1 MGTQTKTLAEQVAD
15 GIMNLIQETPYK
27 AGDKLPTEKEL
38 CESTG
43 AGRNTVREALKIL
56 ASRNVLEI
64 RQGAG
69 TFVSEKQGI
78 PDDPLGFS
86 MVNDHV
92 KLTKDLLQVRIMLEP
107 QIAAL
112 AAQCAK
118 EHEIKE
124 LEEILEEME
133 AAMKKAKSL
142 GKIIAAHCEDNAL
155 LNDGYI
161 HAGAYARAHGHRGIC
176 SESEWGQL
184 KRDLELARE
193 TGCGYHA
200 CHISTKESV
209 ALLRRAKV
217 EGIDVTCET
226 APHYLLLDD
235 SQLCEDGRFKM
246 NPPLRDKADREAL
259 LEGLSDG
266 TIDIIATDHAP
277 HSTEEKNRG
286 LEKSAMGIVGLETAF
301 PLLYTYLVE
310 TNIISFSR
318 LIELLHDAP
327 CRRFGIPWGG
337 MDGQSADYTIFNL
350 NSTYSIDPGSFLSM
364 GRATPF
370 AGRQVQGRC
379 VLTVAG
385 GKVAWSDGTLLPHTE
400 G

>member
-124 LEEILEEME
+124 LEEILEELE
-133 AAMKKAKSL
+133 AAMKKREDYSELDTKFHTKIAQCTHNIVMENLLPVIGKGVAVFAKEVAQTEYDRTWISHR
-142 GKIIAAHCEDNAL
+142 KIFC
-155 LNDGYI
+155 YI
-161 HAGAYARAHGHRGIC
+161 
-176 SESEWGQL
+176 
-184 KRDLELARE
+184 RDHKPFEAE
-193 TGCGYHA
+193 MEMQYH
-200 CHISTKESV
+200 
-209 ALLRRAKV
+209 
-217 EGIDVTCET
+217 
-226 APHYLLLDD
+226 
-235 SQLCEDGRFKM
+235 
-246 NPPLRDKADREAL
+246 
-259 LEGLSDG
+259 
-266 TIDIIATDHAP
+266 
-277 HSTEEKNRG
+277 
-286 LEKSAMGIVGLETAF
+286 
-301 PLLYTYLVE
+301 LLYNTSRYE
-310 TNIISFSR
+310 EEQSR
-318 LIELLHDAP
+318 L
-327 CRRFGIPWGG
+327 
-337 MDGQSADYTIFNL
+337 
-350 NSTYSIDPGSFLSM
+350 
-364 GRATPF
+364 
-370 AGRQVQGRC
+370 
-379 VLTVAG
+379 
-385 GKVAWSDGTLLPHTE
+385 
-400 G
+400 

>member
-1 MGTQTKTLAEQVAD
+1 MGTQPKTLAEQVAD

-133 AAMKKAKSL
+133 AAMKKREDYSELDTKFHTKIAQCTHNIVMENLLPVIGKGVAVFAKEVAQTEYDRTWISHR
-142 GKIIAAHCEDNAL
+142 KIFC
-155 LNDGYI
+155 YI
-161 HAGAYARAHGHRGIC
+161 
-176 SESEWGQL
+176 
-184 KRDLELARE
+184 RDHKPFEAE
-193 TGCGYHA
+193 MEMQYH
-200 CHISTKESV
+200 
-209 ALLRRAKV
+209 
-217 EGIDVTCET
+217 
-226 APHYLLLDD
+226 
-235 SQLCEDGRFKM
+235 
-246 NPPLRDKADREAL
+246 
-259 LEGLSDG
+259 
-266 TIDIIATDHAP
+266 
-277 HSTEEKNRG
+277 
-286 LEKSAMGIVGLETAF
+286 
-301 PLLYTYLVE
+301 LLYNTSRYE
-310 TNIISFSR
+310 EEQSR
-318 LIELLHDAP
+318 L
-327 CRRFGIPWGG
+327 
-337 MDGQSADYTIFNL
+337 
-350 NSTYSIDPGSFLSM
+350 
-364 GRATPF
+364 
-370 AGRQVQGRC
+370 
-379 VLTVAG
+379 
-385 GKVAWSDGTLLPHTE
+385 
-400 G
+400 

>member
-1 MGTQTKTLAEQVAD
+1 MGTQMKTLAEQVAD

-38 CESTG
+38 CERTG

-133 AAMKKAKSL
+133 AAMKKREDYSELDTKFHTKIAQCTHNIVMENL
-142 GKIIAAHCEDNAL
+142 LPVIGKGVAVF
-155 LNDGYI
+155 
-161 HAGAYARAHGHRGIC
+161 
-176 SESEWGQL
+176 
-184 KRDLELARE
+184 ARE
-193 TGCGYHA
+193 VAQTEYDRTWISHRKIFCYIRDHKPFEAEMEMQYH
-200 CHISTKESV
+200 
-209 ALLRRAKV
+209 
-217 EGIDVTCET
+217 
-226 APHYLLLDD
+226 
-235 SQLCEDGRFKM
+235 
-246 NPPLRDKADREAL
+246 
-259 LEGLSDG
+259 
-266 TIDIIATDHAP
+266 
-277 HSTEEKNRG
+277 
-286 LEKSAMGIVGLETAF
+286 
-301 PLLYTYLVE
+301 LLYNT
-310 TNIISFSR
+310 SR
-318 LIELLHDAP
+318 YEEE
-327 CRRFGIPWGG
+327 
-337 MDGQSADYTIFNL
+337 QSGL
-350 NSTYSIDPGSFLSM
+350 
-364 GRATPF
+364 
-370 AGRQVQGRC
+370 
-379 VLTVAG
+379 
-385 GKVAWSDGTLLPHTE
+385 
-400 G
+400 

>member
-86 MVNDHV
+86 MVNDRV

-133 AAMKKAKSL
+133 AAMKKREDYSELDTKFHTKIAQCTHNIVMENLLPVIGKGVAVFAKEVAQTEYDRTWISHR
-142 GKIIAAHCEDNAL
+142 KIFC
-155 LNDGYI
+155 YI
-161 HAGAYARAHGHRGIC
+161 
-176 SESEWGQL
+176 
-184 KRDLELARE
+184 RDHKPFEAE
-193 TGCGYHA
+193 MEMQYH
-200 CHISTKESV
+200 
-209 ALLRRAKV
+209 
-217 EGIDVTCET
+217 
-226 APHYLLLDD
+226 
-235 SQLCEDGRFKM
+235 
-246 NPPLRDKADREAL
+246 
-259 LEGLSDG
+259 
-266 TIDIIATDHAP
+266 
-277 HSTEEKNRG
+277 
-286 LEKSAMGIVGLETAF
+286 
-301 PLLYTYLVE
+301 LLYNTSRYE
-310 TNIISFSR
+310 EEQSR
-318 LIELLHDAP
+318 L
-327 CRRFGIPWGG
+327 
-337 MDGQSADYTIFNL
+337 
-350 NSTYSIDPGSFLSM
+350 
-364 GRATPF
+364 
-370 AGRQVQGRC
+370 
-379 VLTVAG
+379 
-385 GKVAWSDGTLLPHTE
+385 
-400 G
+400 

>member
-118 EHEIKE
+118 EHEIRE

-133 AAMKKAKSL
+133 AAMKKREDYSELDTKFHTKIAQCTHNIVMENLLPVIGKGVAVFAKEVAQTEYDRTWISHR
-142 GKIIAAHCEDNAL
+142 KIFC
-155 LNDGYI
+155 YI
-161 HAGAYARAHGHRGIC
+161 
-176 SESEWGQL
+176 
-184 KRDLELARE
+184 RDHKPFEAEMEMR
-193 TGCGYHA
+193 YH
-200 CHISTKESV
+200 
-209 ALLRRAKV
+209 
-217 EGIDVTCET
+217 
-226 APHYLLLDD
+226 
-235 SQLCEDGRFKM
+235 
-246 NPPLRDKADREAL
+246 
-259 LEGLSDG
+259 
-266 TIDIIATDHAP
+266 
-277 HSTEEKNRG
+277 
-286 LEKSAMGIVGLETAF
+286 
-301 PLLYTYLVE
+301 LLYNT
-310 TNIISFSR
+310 SR
-318 LIELLHDAP
+318 YEEE
-327 CRRFGIPWGG
+327 
-337 MDGQSADYTIFNL
+337 QSGL
-350 NSTYSIDPGSFLSM
+350 
-364 GRATPF
+364 
-370 AGRQVQGRC
+370 
-379 VLTVAG
+379 
-385 GKVAWSDGTLLPHTE
+385 
-400 G
+400 

>member
-92 KLTKDLLQVRIMLEP
+92 KLTRDLLQVRIMLEP

-133 AAMKKAKSL
+133 AAMIKREDYSELDTKFHTKIAQCTHNIVMENL
-142 GKIIAAHCEDNAL
+142 LPVIGKGVAVF
-155 LNDGYI
+155 
-161 HAGAYARAHGHRGIC
+161 
-176 SESEWGQL
+176 
-184 KRDLELARE
+184 ARE
-193 TGCGYHA
+193 VAQTEYDRTWISHRKIFCYIRDHKPFEAEMEMQYH
-200 CHISTKESV
+200 
-209 ALLRRAKV
+209 
-217 EGIDVTCET
+217 
-226 APHYLLLDD
+226 
-235 SQLCEDGRFKM
+235 
-246 NPPLRDKADREAL
+246 
-259 LEGLSDG
+259 
-266 TIDIIATDHAP
+266 
-277 HSTEEKNRG
+277 
-286 LEKSAMGIVGLETAF
+286 
-301 PLLYTYLVE
+301 LLYNTSRYE
-310 TNIISFSR
+310 EEQSR
-318 LIELLHDAP
+318 L
-327 CRRFGIPWGG
+327 
-337 MDGQSADYTIFNL
+337 
-350 NSTYSIDPGSFLSM
+350 
-364 GRATPF
+364 
-370 AGRQVQGRC
+370 
-379 VLTVAG
+379 
-385 GKVAWSDGTLLPHTE
+385 
-400 G
+400 

>member
-27 AGDKLPTEKEL
+27 TGDKLPTEKEL

-56 ASRNVLEI
+56 ASRNVIEI

-133 AAMKKAKSL
+133 AAMKKREDYSELDTKFHTKIAQCTHNIVMENLLPVIGKGVAVFAKEVAQTEYDRTWISHR
-142 GKIIAAHCEDNAL
+142 KIFC
-155 LNDGYI
+155 YI
-161 HAGAYARAHGHRGIC
+161 
-176 SESEWGQL
+176 
-184 KRDLELARE
+184 RDHKPFEAE
-193 TGCGYHA
+193 MEMQYH
-200 CHISTKESV
+200 
-209 ALLRRAKV
+209 
-217 EGIDVTCET
+217 
-226 APHYLLLDD
+226 
-235 SQLCEDGRFKM
+235 
-246 NPPLRDKADREAL
+246 
-259 LEGLSDG
+259 
-266 TIDIIATDHAP
+266 
-277 HSTEEKNRG
+277 
-286 LEKSAMGIVGLETAF
+286 
-301 PLLYTYLVE
+301 LLYNTSRYE
-310 TNIISFSR
+310 EEQSR
-318 LIELLHDAP
+318 L
-327 CRRFGIPWGG
+327 
-337 MDGQSADYTIFNL
+337 
-350 NSTYSIDPGSFLSM
+350 
-364 GRATPF
+364 
-370 AGRQVQGRC
+370 
-379 VLTVAG
+379 
-385 GKVAWSDGTLLPHTE
+385 
-400 G
+400 

>member
-133 AAMKKAKSL
+133 AAMKKREDYSELDTKFHTKIAQCTHNIVMENL
-142 GKIIAAHCEDNAL
+142 LPVIGKGVAVF
-155 LNDGYI
+155 
-161 HAGAYARAHGHRGIC
+161 
-176 SESEWGQL
+176 
-184 KRDLELARE
+184 ARE
-193 TGCGYHA
+193 VAQTEYDRTWISHRKIFCYIRDHKPFEAEMEMQYH
-200 CHISTKESV
+200 
-209 ALLRRAKV
+209 
-217 EGIDVTCET
+217 
-226 APHYLLLDD
+226 
-235 SQLCEDGRFKM
+235 
-246 NPPLRDKADREAL
+246 
-259 LEGLSDG
+259 
-266 TIDIIATDHAP
+266 
-277 HSTEEKNRG
+277 
-286 LEKSAMGIVGLETAF
+286 
-301 PLLYTYLVE
+301 LLYNT
-310 TNIISFSR
+310 SR
-318 LIELLHDAP
+318 YE
-327 CRRFGIPWGG
+327 
-337 MDGQSADYTIFNL
+337 
-350 NSTYSIDPGSFLSM
+350 
-364 GRATPF
+364 
-370 AGRQVQGRC
+370 
-379 VLTVAG
+379 
-385 GKVAWSDGTLLPHTE
+385 
-400 G
+400 

>member
-27 AGDKLPTEKEL
+27 AGDRLPTEKEL

-118 EHEIKE
+118 EHEIRE

-133 AAMKKAKSL
+133 AAMKKKEDYSELDTKFHTKIAQCTHNIVMENLLPVIGKGVAVFAKEVAQTEYDRTWISHR
-142 GKIIAAHCEDNAL
+142 KIFC
-155 LNDGYI
+155 YI
-161 HAGAYARAHGHRGIC
+161 
-176 SESEWGQL
+176 
-184 KRDLELARE
+184 RDHKPFEAE
-193 TGCGYHA
+193 MEMQYH
-200 CHISTKESV
+200 
-209 ALLRRAKV
+209 
-217 EGIDVTCET
+217 
-226 APHYLLLDD
+226 
-235 SQLCEDGRFKM
+235 
-246 NPPLRDKADREAL
+246 
-259 LEGLSDG
+259 
-266 TIDIIATDHAP
+266 
-277 HSTEEKNRG
+277 
-286 LEKSAMGIVGLETAF
+286 
-301 PLLYTYLVE
+301 LLYNTSRYE
-310 TNIISFSR
+310 EEQSR
-318 LIELLHDAP
+318 L
-327 CRRFGIPWGG
+327 
-337 MDGQSADYTIFNL
+337 
-350 NSTYSIDPGSFLSM
+350 
-364 GRATPF
+364 
-370 AGRQVQGRC
+370 
-379 VLTVAG
+379 
-385 GKVAWSDGTLLPHTE
+385 
-400 G
+400 

>member
-92 KLTKDLLQVRIMLEP
+92 KLTRDLLQVRIMLEP

-133 AAMKKAKSL
+133 AAMKKREDYSELDTKFHTKIAQCTHNIVMENL
-142 GKIIAAHCEDNAL
+142 LPVIGKGVAVF
-155 LNDGYI
+155 
-161 HAGAYARAHGHRGIC
+161 
-176 SESEWGQL
+176 
-184 KRDLELARE
+184 ARE
-193 TGCGYHA
+193 VAQTEYDRTWISHRKIFCYIRDHKPFEAEMEMQYH
-200 CHISTKESV
+200 
-209 ALLRRAKV
+209 
-217 EGIDVTCET
+217 
-226 APHYLLLDD
+226 
-235 SQLCEDGRFKM
+235 
-246 NPPLRDKADREAL
+246 
-259 LEGLSDG
+259 
-266 TIDIIATDHAP
+266 
-277 HSTEEKNRG
+277 
-286 LEKSAMGIVGLETAF
+286 
-301 PLLYTYLVE
+301 LLYNT
-310 TNIISFSR
+310 SR
-318 LIELLHDAP
+318 YEEEQNGL
-327 CRRFGIPWGG
+327 
-337 MDGQSADYTIFNL
+337 
-350 NSTYSIDPGSFLSM
+350 
-364 GRATPF
+364 
-370 AGRQVQGRC
+370 
-379 VLTVAG
+379 
-385 GKVAWSDGTLLPHTE
+385 
-400 G
+400 

>member
-133 AAMKKAKSL
+133 AAMKKREDYSELDTKVHTKIAQCTHNIVMENLLPVIGKGVAVFAKEVAQTEYDRTWISHR
-142 GKIIAAHCEDNAL
+142 KIFC
-155 LNDGYI
+155 YI
-161 HAGAYARAHGHRGIC
+161 
-176 SESEWGQL
+176 
-184 KRDLELARE
+184 RDHKPFEAE
-193 TGCGYHA
+193 MEMQYH
-200 CHISTKESV
+200 
-209 ALLRRAKV
+209 
-217 EGIDVTCET
+217 
-226 APHYLLLDD
+226 
-235 SQLCEDGRFKM
+235 
-246 NPPLRDKADREAL
+246 
-259 LEGLSDG
+259 
-266 TIDIIATDHAP
+266 
-277 HSTEEKNRG
+277 
-286 LEKSAMGIVGLETAF
+286 
-301 PLLYTYLVE
+301 LLYNTSRYE
-310 TNIISFSR
+310 EEQSR
-318 LIELLHDAP
+318 L
-327 CRRFGIPWGG
+327 
-337 MDGQSADYTIFNL
+337 
-350 NSTYSIDPGSFLSM
+350 
-364 GRATPF
+364 
-370 AGRQVQGRC
+370 
-379 VLTVAG
+379 
-385 GKVAWSDGTLLPHTE
+385 
-400 G
+400 

>member
-92 KLTKDLLQVRIMLEP
+92 KLTRALLQVRIMLQT

-133 AAMKKAKSL
+133 AAMKKREDYSELDTKFHTKIAQCTHNIVMENL
-142 GKIIAAHCEDNAL
+142 LPVIGKGVAVF
-155 LNDGYI
+155 
-161 HAGAYARAHGHRGIC
+161 
-176 SESEWGQL
+176 
-184 KRDLELARE
+184 ARE
-193 TGCGYHA
+193 VAQTEYDRTWISHRKIFCYIRDHKPFEAEMEMQYH
-200 CHISTKESV
+200 
-209 ALLRRAKV
+209 
-217 EGIDVTCET
+217 
-226 APHYLLLDD
+226 
-235 SQLCEDGRFKM
+235 
-246 NPPLRDKADREAL
+246 
-259 LEGLSDG
+259 
-266 TIDIIATDHAP
+266 
-277 HSTEEKNRG
+277 
-286 LEKSAMGIVGLETAF
+286 
-301 PLLYTYLVE
+301 LLYNTSRYE
-310 TNIISFSR
+310 EEQSR
-318 LIELLHDAP
+318 L
-327 CRRFGIPWGG
+327 
-337 MDGQSADYTIFNL
+337 
-350 NSTYSIDPGSFLSM
+350 
-364 GRATPF
+364 
-370 AGRQVQGRC
+370 
-379 VLTVAG
+379 
-385 GKVAWSDGTLLPHTE
+385 
-400 G
+400 

>member
-1 MGTQTKTLAEQVAD
+1 MGTQMKTLAEQVAD

-92 KLTKDLLQVRIMLEP
+92 KLTRDLLQVRIMLEP

-133 AAMKKAKSL
+133 AAMKKREDYSELDTKFHTKIAQCTHNIVMENL
-142 GKIIAAHCEDNAL
+142 LPVIGKGVAVF
-155 LNDGYI
+155 
-161 HAGAYARAHGHRGIC
+161 
-176 SESEWGQL
+176 
-184 KRDLELARE
+184 ARE
-193 TGCGYHA
+193 VAQTEYDRTWISHRKIFCYIRDHKPFEAEMEMQYH
-200 CHISTKESV
+200 
-209 ALLRRAKV
+209 
-217 EGIDVTCET
+217 
-226 APHYLLLDD
+226 
-235 SQLCEDGRFKM
+235 
-246 NPPLRDKADREAL
+246 
-259 LEGLSDG
+259 
-266 TIDIIATDHAP
+266 
-277 HSTEEKNRG
+277 
-286 LEKSAMGIVGLETAF
+286 
-301 PLLYTYLVE
+301 LLYNTSRYE
-310 TNIISFSR
+310 EEQSR
-318 LIELLHDAP
+318 L
-327 CRRFGIPWGG
+327 
-337 MDGQSADYTIFNL
+337 
-350 NSTYSIDPGSFLSM
+350 
-364 GRATPF
+364 
-370 AGRQVQGRC
+370 
-379 VLTVAG
+379 
-385 GKVAWSDGTLLPHTE
+385 
-400 G
+400 

>member
-38 CESTG
+38 CERTG

-92 KLTKDLLQVRIMLEP
+92 KLTRDLLQVRIMLEP

-133 AAMKKAKSL
+133 AAMKKREDYSELDTKFHTKIAQCTHNIVMENL
-142 GKIIAAHCEDNAL
+142 LPVIGKGVAVF
-155 LNDGYI
+155 
-161 HAGAYARAHGHRGIC
+161 
-176 SESEWGQL
+176 
-184 KRDLELARE
+184 ARE
-193 TGCGYHA
+193 VAQTEYDRTWISHRKIFCYIRDHKPFEAEMEMQYH
-200 CHISTKESV
+200 
-209 ALLRRAKV
+209 
-217 EGIDVTCET
+217 
-226 APHYLLLDD
+226 
-235 SQLCEDGRFKM
+235 
-246 NPPLRDKADREAL
+246 
-259 LEGLSDG
+259 
-266 TIDIIATDHAP
+266 
-277 HSTEEKNRG
+277 
-286 LEKSAMGIVGLETAF
+286 
-301 PLLYTYLVE
+301 LLYNT
-310 TNIISFSR
+310 SR
-318 LIELLHDAP
+318 YEEEQNGL
-327 CRRFGIPWGG
+327 
-337 MDGQSADYTIFNL
+337 
-350 NSTYSIDPGSFLSM
+350 
-364 GRATPF
+364 
-370 AGRQVQGRC
+370 
-379 VLTVAG
+379 
-385 GKVAWSDGTLLPHTE
+385 
-400 G
+400 

>member
-118 EHEIKE
+118 EHEIRE

-133 AAMKKAKSL
+133 AAMKKREDYSELDTKFHTKIAQCTHNIVMENLLPVIGKGVAVFAKEVAQTEYDRTWISHR
-142 GKIIAAHCEDNAL
+142 KIFC
-155 LNDGYI
+155 YI
-161 HAGAYARAHGHRGIC
+161 
-176 SESEWGQL
+176 
-184 KRDLELARE
+184 RDHKPFEAE
-193 TGCGYHA
+193 IEMQYH
-200 CHISTKESV
+200 
-209 ALLRRAKV
+209 
-217 EGIDVTCET
+217 
-226 APHYLLLDD
+226 
-235 SQLCEDGRFKM
+235 
-246 NPPLRDKADREAL
+246 
-259 LEGLSDG
+259 
-266 TIDIIATDHAP
+266 
-277 HSTEEKNRG
+277 
-286 LEKSAMGIVGLETAF
+286 
-301 PLLYTYLVE
+301 LLYNTSRYE
-310 TNIISFSR
+310 EEQSR
-318 LIELLHDAP
+318 L
-327 CRRFGIPWGG
+327 
-337 MDGQSADYTIFNL
+337 
-350 NSTYSIDPGSFLSM
+350 
-364 GRATPF
+364 
-370 AGRQVQGRC
+370 
-379 VLTVAG
+379 
-385 GKVAWSDGTLLPHTE
+385 
-400 G
+400 

>member
-1 MGTQTKTLAEQVAD
+1 MGTQAKTLAEQVAD

-38 CESTG
+38 CERTG

-133 AAMKKAKSL
+133 AAMKKREDYSELDTKFHTKIAQCTHNIVMENLLPVIGKGVAVFAKEVAQTEYDRTWISHR
-142 GKIIAAHCEDNAL
+142 KIFC
-155 LNDGYI
+155 YI
-161 HAGAYARAHGHRGIC
+161 
-176 SESEWGQL
+176 
-184 KRDLELARE
+184 RDHKPFEAE
-193 TGCGYHA
+193 MEMQYH
-200 CHISTKESV
+200 
-209 ALLRRAKV
+209 
-217 EGIDVTCET
+217 
-226 APHYLLLDD
+226 
-235 SQLCEDGRFKM
+235 
-246 NPPLRDKADREAL
+246 
-259 LEGLSDG
+259 
-266 TIDIIATDHAP
+266 
-277 HSTEEKNRG
+277 
-286 LEKSAMGIVGLETAF
+286 
-301 PLLYTYLVE
+301 LLYNT
-310 TNIISFSR
+310 SR
-318 LIELLHDAP
+318 YEEE
-327 CRRFGIPWGG
+327 
-337 MDGQSADYTIFNL
+337 QSGL
-350 NSTYSIDPGSFLSM
+350 
-364 GRATPF
+364 
-370 AGRQVQGRC
+370 
-379 VLTVAG
+379 
-385 GKVAWSDGTLLPHTE
+385 
-400 G
+400 

>member
-1 MGTQTKTLAEQVAD
+1 MGAQAKTLAEQVAD

-69 TFVSEKQGI
+69 TFVSEKQGN

-133 AAMKKAKSL
+133 AAMKKREDYSELDTKFHTKIAQCTHNIVMENLLPVIGKGVAVFAKEVAQTEYDRTWISHR
-142 GKIIAAHCEDNAL
+142 KIFC
-155 LNDGYI
+155 YI
-161 HAGAYARAHGHRGIC
+161 
-176 SESEWGQL
+176 
-184 KRDLELARE
+184 RDHKPFEAE
-193 TGCGYHA
+193 MEMQYH
-200 CHISTKESV
+200 
-209 ALLRRAKV
+209 
-217 EGIDVTCET
+217 
-226 APHYLLLDD
+226 
-235 SQLCEDGRFKM
+235 
-246 NPPLRDKADREAL
+246 
-259 LEGLSDG
+259 
-266 TIDIIATDHAP
+266 
-277 HSTEEKNRG
+277 
-286 LEKSAMGIVGLETAF
+286 
-301 PLLYTYLVE
+301 LLYNTSRYE
-310 TNIISFSR
+310 EEQSR
-318 LIELLHDAP
+318 L
-327 CRRFGIPWGG
+327 
-337 MDGQSADYTIFNL
+337 
-350 NSTYSIDPGSFLSM
+350 
-364 GRATPF
+364 
-370 AGRQVQGRC
+370 
-379 VLTVAG
+379 
-385 GKVAWSDGTLLPHTE
+385 
-400 G
+400 

>member
-92 KLTKDLLQVRIMLEP
+92 KLTNDLLQVRIMLEP

-118 EHEIKE
+118 EHEIRE

-133 AAMKKAKSL
+133 AAMKKREDYSELDTKFHTKIAQCTHNIVMENLLPVIGKGVAVFAKEVAQTEYDRTWISHR
-142 GKIIAAHCEDNAL
+142 KIFC
-155 LNDGYI
+155 YI
-161 HAGAYARAHGHRGIC
+161 
-176 SESEWGQL
+176 
-184 KRDLELARE
+184 RDHKPFEAE
-193 TGCGYHA
+193 MEMQYH
-200 CHISTKESV
+200 
-209 ALLRRAKV
+209 
-217 EGIDVTCET
+217 
-226 APHYLLLDD
+226 
-235 SQLCEDGRFKM
+235 
-246 NPPLRDKADREAL
+246 
-259 LEGLSDG
+259 
-266 TIDIIATDHAP
+266 
-277 HSTEEKNRG
+277 
-286 LEKSAMGIVGLETAF
+286 
-301 PLLYTYLVE
+301 LLYNTSRYE
-310 TNIISFSR
+310 EEQSR
-318 LIELLHDAP
+318 L
-327 CRRFGIPWGG
+327 
-337 MDGQSADYTIFNL
+337 
-350 NSTYSIDPGSFLSM
+350 
-364 GRATPF
+364 
-370 AGRQVQGRC
+370 
-379 VLTVAG
+379 
-385 GKVAWSDGTLLPHTE
+385 
-400 G
+400 

>member
-133 AAMKKAKSL
+133 AAMKKREDYSELDTKFHTKIAQCTHNIVMENLLPVIGKGVAVFAKEVAQTEYDRTWISHR
-142 GKIIAAHCEDNAL
+142 KIFC
-155 LNDGYI
+155 YI
-161 HAGAYARAHGHRGIC
+161 
-176 SESEWGQL
+176 
-184 KRDLELARE
+184 RDHKPFEAE
-193 TGCGYHA
+193 MEMQYH
-200 CHISTKESV
+200 
-209 ALLRRAKV
+209 
-217 EGIDVTCET
+217 
-226 APHYLLLDD
+226 
-235 SQLCEDGRFKM
+235 
-246 NPPLRDKADREAL
+246 
-259 LEGLSDG
+259 
-266 TIDIIATDHAP
+266 
-277 HSTEEKNRG
+277 
-286 LEKSAMGIVGLETAF
+286 
-301 PLLYTYLVE
+301 LLYNT
-310 TNIISFSR
+310 SR
-318 LIELLHDAP
+318 
-327 CRRFGIPWGG
+327 
-337 MDGQSADYTIFNL
+337 
-350 NSTYSIDPGSFLSM
+350 
-364 GRATPF
+364 
-370 AGRQVQGRC
+370 
-379 VLTVAG
+379 
-385 GKVAWSDGTLLPHTE
+385 
-400 G
+400 

>member
-38 CESTG
+38 CERTG

-118 EHEIKE
+118 EHELKE

-133 AAMKKAKSL
+133 AAMKKREDYSELDTKFHTKIAQCTHNIVMENLLPVIGKGVAVFAKEVAQTEYDRTWISHR
-142 GKIIAAHCEDNAL
+142 KIFC
-155 LNDGYI
+155 YI
-161 HAGAYARAHGHRGIC
+161 
-176 SESEWGQL
+176 
-184 KRDLELARE
+184 RDHKPFEAE
-193 TGCGYHA
+193 MEMQYH
-200 CHISTKESV
+200 
-209 ALLRRAKV
+209 
-217 EGIDVTCET
+217 
-226 APHYLLLDD
+226 
-235 SQLCEDGRFKM
+235 
-246 NPPLRDKADREAL
+246 
-259 LEGLSDG
+259 
-266 TIDIIATDHAP
+266 
-277 HSTEEKNRG
+277 
-286 LEKSAMGIVGLETAF
+286 
-301 PLLYTYLVE
+301 LLYNTSRYE
-310 TNIISFSR
+310 EEQSR
-318 LIELLHDAP
+318 L
-327 CRRFGIPWGG
+327 
-337 MDGQSADYTIFNL
+337 
-350 NSTYSIDPGSFLSM
+350 
-364 GRATPF
+364 
-370 AGRQVQGRC
+370 
-379 VLTVAG
+379 
-385 GKVAWSDGTLLPHTE
+385 
-400 G
+400 

>member
-1 MGTQTKTLAEQVAD
+1 MSCDQIIVRICQGRNRRRELMGTQTKTLAEQVAD

-133 AAMKKAKSL
+133 AAMKKREDYSELDTKFHTKIAQCTHNIVMENLLPVIGKGVAVFAKEVAQTEYDRTWISHR
-142 GKIIAAHCEDNAL
+142 KIFC
-155 LNDGYI
+155 YI
-161 HAGAYARAHGHRGIC
+161 
-176 SESEWGQL
+176 
-184 KRDLELARE
+184 RDHKPFEAE
-193 TGCGYHA
+193 MEMQYH
-200 CHISTKESV
+200 
-209 ALLRRAKV
+209 
-217 EGIDVTCET
+217 
-226 APHYLLLDD
+226 
-235 SQLCEDGRFKM
+235 
-246 NPPLRDKADREAL
+246 
-259 LEGLSDG
+259 
-266 TIDIIATDHAP
+266 
-277 HSTEEKNRG
+277 
-286 LEKSAMGIVGLETAF
+286 
-301 PLLYTYLVE
+301 LLYNT
-310 TNIISFSR
+310 SR
-318 LIELLHDAP
+318 YEEEQNGL
-327 CRRFGIPWGG
+327 
-337 MDGQSADYTIFNL
+337 
-350 NSTYSIDPGSFLSM
+350 
-364 GRATPF
+364 
-370 AGRQVQGRC
+370 
-379 VLTVAG
+379 
-385 GKVAWSDGTLLPHTE
+385 
-400 G
+400 

>member
-1 MGTQTKTLAEQVAD
+1 MGAQAKTLAEQVAD

-133 AAMKKAKSL
+133 AAMKKREDYSELDTKFHTKIAQCTHNIVMENL
-142 GKIIAAHCEDNAL
+142 LPVIGKGVAVF
-155 LNDGYI
+155 
-161 HAGAYARAHGHRGIC
+161 
-176 SESEWGQL
+176 
-184 KRDLELARE
+184 ARE
-193 TGCGYHA
+193 VAQTEYDRTWISHRKIFCYIRDHKPFEAEMEMQYH
-200 CHISTKESV
+200 
-209 ALLRRAKV
+209 
-217 EGIDVTCET
+217 
-226 APHYLLLDD
+226 
-235 SQLCEDGRFKM
+235 
-246 NPPLRDKADREAL
+246 
-259 LEGLSDG
+259 
-266 TIDIIATDHAP
+266 
-277 HSTEEKNRG
+277 
-286 LEKSAMGIVGLETAF
+286 
-301 PLLYTYLVE
+301 LLYNT
-310 TNIISFSR
+310 SR
-318 LIELLHDAP
+318 YEEEQNGL
-327 CRRFGIPWGG
+327 
-337 MDGQSADYTIFNL
+337 
-350 NSTYSIDPGSFLSM
+350 
-364 GRATPF
+364 
-370 AGRQVQGRC
+370 
-379 VLTVAG
+379 
-385 GKVAWSDGTLLPHTE
+385 
-400 G
+400 

>member
-1 MGTQTKTLAEQVAD
+1 MGAQAKTLAEQVAD

-92 KLTKDLLQVRIMLEP
+92 KLTRDLLQVRIMLEP

-133 AAMKKAKSL
+133 AAMKKREDYSELDTKFHTKIAQCTHNIVMENL
-142 GKIIAAHCEDNAL
+142 LPVIGKGVAVF
-155 LNDGYI
+155 
-161 HAGAYARAHGHRGIC
+161 
-176 SESEWGQL
+176 
-184 KRDLELARE
+184 ARE
-193 TGCGYHA
+193 VAQTEYDRTWISHRKIFCYIRDHKPFEAEMEMQYH
-200 CHISTKESV
+200 
-209 ALLRRAKV
+209 
-217 EGIDVTCET
+217 
-226 APHYLLLDD
+226 
-235 SQLCEDGRFKM
+235 
-246 NPPLRDKADREAL
+246 
-259 LEGLSDG
+259 
-266 TIDIIATDHAP
+266 
-277 HSTEEKNRG
+277 
-286 LEKSAMGIVGLETAF
+286 
-301 PLLYTYLVE
+301 LLYNTSRYE
-310 TNIISFSR
+310 EEQSR
-318 LIELLHDAP
+318 L
-327 CRRFGIPWGG
+327 
-337 MDGQSADYTIFNL
+337 
-350 NSTYSIDPGSFLSM
+350 
-364 GRATPF
+364 
-370 AGRQVQGRC
+370 
-379 VLTVAG
+379 
-385 GKVAWSDGTLLPHTE
+385 
-400 G
+400 

>member
-1 MGTQTKTLAEQVAD
+1 MGTQTKTLAEQVAN

-56 ASRNVLEI
+56 ASRNVIEI

-133 AAMKKAKSL
+133 AAMKKREDYSELDTKFHTKIAQCTHNIVMENLLPVIGKGVAVFAKEVAQTEYDRTWISHR
-142 GKIIAAHCEDNAL
+142 KIFC
-155 LNDGYI
+155 YI
-161 HAGAYARAHGHRGIC
+161 
-176 SESEWGQL
+176 
-184 KRDLELARE
+184 RDHKPFEAE
-193 TGCGYHA
+193 MEMQYH
-200 CHISTKESV
+200 
-209 ALLRRAKV
+209 
-217 EGIDVTCET
+217 
-226 APHYLLLDD
+226 
-235 SQLCEDGRFKM
+235 
-246 NPPLRDKADREAL
+246 
-259 LEGLSDG
+259 
-266 TIDIIATDHAP
+266 
-277 HSTEEKNRG
+277 
-286 LEKSAMGIVGLETAF
+286 
-301 PLLYTYLVE
+301 LLYNTSRYE
-310 TNIISFSR
+310 EEQSR
-318 LIELLHDAP
+318 L
-327 CRRFGIPWGG
+327 
-337 MDGQSADYTIFNL
+337 
-350 NSTYSIDPGSFLSM
+350 
-364 GRATPF
+364 
-370 AGRQVQGRC
+370 
-379 VLTVAG
+379 
-385 GKVAWSDGTLLPHTE
+385 
-400 G
+400 

>member
-92 KLTKDLLQVRIMLEP
+92 KLTRDLLQVRIMLEP

-133 AAMKKAKSL
+133 AAMKKREDYSELDTKFHTKIAQCTHNIVMENL
-142 GKIIAAHCEDNAL
+142 LPVIGKGVAVF
-155 LNDGYI
+155 
-161 HAGAYARAHGHRGIC
+161 
-176 SESEWGQL
+176 
-184 KRDLELARE
+184 ARE
-193 TGCGYHA
+193 VAQTEYDRTWISHRKTFCYIRDHKPFEAEMEMQYH
-200 CHISTKESV
+200 
-209 ALLRRAKV
+209 
-217 EGIDVTCET
+217 
-226 APHYLLLDD
+226 
-235 SQLCEDGRFKM
+235 
-246 NPPLRDKADREAL
+246 
-259 LEGLSDG
+259 
-266 TIDIIATDHAP
+266 
-277 HSTEEKNRG
+277 
-286 LEKSAMGIVGLETAF
+286 
-301 PLLYTYLVE
+301 LLYNTSRYE
-310 TNIISFSR
+310 EEQSR
-318 LIELLHDAP
+318 L
-327 CRRFGIPWGG
+327 
-337 MDGQSADYTIFNL
+337 
-350 NSTYSIDPGSFLSM
+350 
-364 GRATPF
+364 
-370 AGRQVQGRC
+370 
-379 VLTVAG
+379 
-385 GKVAWSDGTLLPHTE
+385 
-400 G
+400 

>member
-118 EHEIKE
+118 EHEIRE

-133 AAMKKAKSL
+133 AAMKKREDYSELDTKFHT
-142 GKIIAAHCEDNAL
+142 KIAQCTHN
-155 LNDGYI
+155 
-161 HAGAYARAHGHRGIC
+161 
-176 SESEWGQL
+176 
-184 KRDLELARE
+184 
-193 TGCGYHA
+193 
-200 CHISTKESV
+200 
-209 ALLRRAKV
+209 
-217 EGIDVTCET
+217 
-226 APHYLLLDD
+226 
-235 SQLCEDGRFKM
+235 
-246 NPPLRDKADREAL
+246 
-259 LEGLSDG
+259 
-266 TIDIIATDHAP
+266 
-277 HSTEEKNRG
+277 
-286 LEKSAMGIVGLETAF
+286 IVME
-301 PLLYTYLVE
+301 
-310 TNIISFSR
+310 N
-318 LIELLHDAP
+318 
-327 CRRFGIPWGG
+327 
-337 MDGQSADYTIFNL
+337 
-350 NSTYSIDPGSFLSM
+350 
-364 GRATPF
+364 
-370 AGRQVQGRC
+370 
-379 VLTVAG
+379 
-385 GKVAWSDGTLLPHTE
+385 LLPVIGKGVAVFAKEVAQTE
-400 G
+400 YDRTWISHRKIFCYIRDHKPFEAEMVSSPV

>member
-118 EHEIKE
+118 EHEIRE

-133 AAMKKAKSL
+133 AAMKKREDYSELDTKFHTKIAQCTHNIVMENLLPVIGKGVAVFAKEVAQTEYDRTWISHR
-142 GKIIAAHCEDNAL
+142 KIFCCI
-155 LNDGYI
+155 
-161 HAGAYARAHGHRGIC
+161 
-176 SESEWGQL
+176 
-184 KRDLELARE
+184 RDHKPFEAE
-193 TGCGYHA
+193 MEMQYH
-200 CHISTKESV
+200 
-209 ALLRRAKV
+209 
-217 EGIDVTCET
+217 
-226 APHYLLLDD
+226 
-235 SQLCEDGRFKM
+235 
-246 NPPLRDKADREAL
+246 
-259 LEGLSDG
+259 
-266 TIDIIATDHAP
+266 
-277 HSTEEKNRG
+277 
-286 LEKSAMGIVGLETAF
+286 
-301 PLLYTYLVE
+301 LLYNTSRYE
-310 TNIISFSR
+310 EEQSR
-318 LIELLHDAP
+318 L
-327 CRRFGIPWGG
+327 
-337 MDGQSADYTIFNL
+337 
-350 NSTYSIDPGSFLSM
+350 
-364 GRATPF
+364 
-370 AGRQVQGRC
+370 
-379 VLTVAG
+379 
-385 GKVAWSDGTLLPHTE
+385 
-400 G
+400 

>member
-1 MGTQTKTLAEQVAD
+1 MGTQTKTLAEQVAN

-38 CESTG
+38 CERTG

-133 AAMKKAKSL
+133 AAMKKREDYSELDTKFHTKIAQCTHNIVMENL
-142 GKIIAAHCEDNAL
+142 LPVIGKGVAVF
-155 LNDGYI
+155 
-161 HAGAYARAHGHRGIC
+161 
-176 SESEWGQL
+176 
-184 KRDLELARE
+184 ARE
-193 TGCGYHA
+193 VAQTEYDRTWISHRKIFCYIRDHKPFEAEMEMQYH
-200 CHISTKESV
+200 
-209 ALLRRAKV
+209 
-217 EGIDVTCET
+217 
-226 APHYLLLDD
+226 
-235 SQLCEDGRFKM
+235 
-246 NPPLRDKADREAL
+246 
-259 LEGLSDG
+259 
-266 TIDIIATDHAP
+266 
-277 HSTEEKNRG
+277 
-286 LEKSAMGIVGLETAF
+286 
-301 PLLYTYLVE
+301 LLYNT
-310 TNIISFSR
+310 SR
-318 LIELLHDAP
+318 YEEE
-327 CRRFGIPWGG
+327 
-337 MDGQSADYTIFNL
+337 QSGL
-350 NSTYSIDPGSFLSM
+350 
-364 GRATPF
+364 
-370 AGRQVQGRC
+370 
-379 VLTVAG
+379 
-385 GKVAWSDGTLLPHTE
+385 
-400 G
+400 

>member
-38 CESTG
+38 CERTG

-133 AAMKKAKSL
+133 AAMEKREDYSELDTKFHTKIAQCTHNIVMENL
-142 GKIIAAHCEDNAL
+142 LPVIGKGVAVF
-155 LNDGYI
+155 
-161 HAGAYARAHGHRGIC
+161 
-176 SESEWGQL
+176 
-184 KRDLELARE
+184 ARE
-193 TGCGYHA
+193 VAQTEYDRTWISHRKIFCYIRDHKPFEAEMEMQYH
-200 CHISTKESV
+200 
-209 ALLRRAKV
+209 
-217 EGIDVTCET
+217 
-226 APHYLLLDD
+226 
-235 SQLCEDGRFKM
+235 
-246 NPPLRDKADREAL
+246 
-259 LEGLSDG
+259 
-266 TIDIIATDHAP
+266 
-277 HSTEEKNRG
+277 
-286 LEKSAMGIVGLETAF
+286 
-301 PLLYTYLVE
+301 LLYNTSRYE
-310 TNIISFSR
+310 EEQSR
-318 LIELLHDAP
+318 L
-327 CRRFGIPWGG
+327 
-337 MDGQSADYTIFNL
+337 
-350 NSTYSIDPGSFLSM
+350 
-364 GRATPF
+364 
-370 AGRQVQGRC
+370 
-379 VLTVAG
+379 
-385 GKVAWSDGTLLPHTE
+385 
-400 G
+400 

>member
-38 CESTG
+38 CERTG

-92 KLTKDLLQVRIMLEP
+92 KLTRDLLQVRIMLEP

-133 AAMKKAKSL
+133 AAMKKREDYSELDTKFHTKIAQCTHNIVMENLLPVIGKGVAVFAKEVAQTEYDRTWISHR
-142 GKIIAAHCEDNAL
+142 KIFC
-155 LNDGYI
+155 YI
-161 HAGAYARAHGHRGIC
+161 
-176 SESEWGQL
+176 
-184 KRDLELARE
+184 RDHKPFEAE
-193 TGCGYHA
+193 MEMQYH
-200 CHISTKESV
+200 
-209 ALLRRAKV
+209 
-217 EGIDVTCET
+217 
-226 APHYLLLDD
+226 
-235 SQLCEDGRFKM
+235 
-246 NPPLRDKADREAL
+246 
-259 LEGLSDG
+259 
-266 TIDIIATDHAP
+266 
-277 HSTEEKNRG
+277 
-286 LEKSAMGIVGLETAF
+286 
-301 PLLYTYLVE
+301 LLYNTSRYE
-310 TNIISFSR
+310 EEQSR
-318 LIELLHDAP
+318 L
-327 CRRFGIPWGG
+327 
-337 MDGQSADYTIFNL
+337 
-350 NSTYSIDPGSFLSM
+350 
-364 GRATPF
+364 
-370 AGRQVQGRC
+370 
-379 VLTVAG
+379 
-385 GKVAWSDGTLLPHTE
+385 
-400 G
+400 

>member
-38 CESTG
+38 CERTG

-133 AAMKKAKSL
+133 AAMKKREDYSELDTKFHTKIAQCTHNIVMENLLPVIGKGVAVFAKEVAQTEYDRTWISHR
-142 GKIIAAHCEDNAL
+142 KIFC
-155 LNDGYI
+155 YI
-161 HAGAYARAHGHRGIC
+161 
-176 SESEWGQL
+176 
-184 KRDLELARE
+184 RDHKPFEAE
-193 TGCGYHA
+193 MEMQYH
-200 CHISTKESV
+200 
-209 ALLRRAKV
+209 
-217 EGIDVTCET
+217 
-226 APHYLLLDD
+226 
-235 SQLCEDGRFKM
+235 
-246 NPPLRDKADREAL
+246 
-259 LEGLSDG
+259 
-266 TIDIIATDHAP
+266 
-277 HSTEEKNRG
+277 
-286 LEKSAMGIVGLETAF
+286 
-301 PLLYTYLVE
+301 LLYNTSRYE
-310 TNIISFSR
+310 EEQSR
-318 LIELLHDAP
+318 L
-327 CRRFGIPWGG
+327 
-337 MDGQSADYTIFNL
+337 
-350 NSTYSIDPGSFLSM
+350 
-364 GRATPF
+364 
-370 AGRQVQGRC
+370 
-379 VLTVAG
+379 
-385 GKVAWSDGTLLPHTE
+385 
-400 G
+400 

>member
-56 ASRNVLEI
+56 ASRNVIEI

-92 KLTKDLLQVRIMLEP
+92 KLTRDLLQVRIMLEP

-133 AAMKKAKSL
+133 AAMKKREDYSELDTKFHTKIAQCTHNIVMENLLPVIGKGVAVFAKEVAQTEYDRTWISHR
-142 GKIIAAHCEDNAL
+142 KIFC
-155 LNDGYI
+155 YI
-161 HAGAYARAHGHRGIC
+161 
-176 SESEWGQL
+176 
-184 KRDLELARE
+184 RDHKPFEAE
-193 TGCGYHA
+193 MEMQYH
-200 CHISTKESV
+200 
-209 ALLRRAKV
+209 
-217 EGIDVTCET
+217 
-226 APHYLLLDD
+226 
-235 SQLCEDGRFKM
+235 
-246 NPPLRDKADREAL
+246 
-259 LEGLSDG
+259 
-266 TIDIIATDHAP
+266 
-277 HSTEEKNRG
+277 
-286 LEKSAMGIVGLETAF
+286 
-301 PLLYTYLVE
+301 LLYNT
-310 TNIISFSR
+310 SR
-318 LIELLHDAP
+318 YEEE
-327 CRRFGIPWGG
+327 
-337 MDGQSADYTIFNL
+337 QS
-350 NSTYSIDPGSFLSM
+350 
-364 GRATPF
+364 
-370 AGRQVQGRC
+370 
-379 VLTVAG
+379 VL
-385 GKVAWSDGTLLPHTE
+385 
-400 G
+400 